1 MMSETTKILN
11 YLILLNY
18 EILLLE
24 ALDNFKIYFEKDDI
38 KYQIELEKI
47 DFKLFHS
54 EFEKVQ
60 LHRINSNLNIERG
73 LN

>member
-1 MMSETTKILN
+1 MSETIRILN

-24 ALDNFKIYFEKDDI
+24 AIDKLKIYFEKDDI
-38 KYQIELEKI
+38 NYQIELEKI

-60 LHRINSNLNIERG
+60 KQRIRSNINLDRNI
-73 LN
+73 N